1 MRRGSE
7 AAKTDER
14 RRMGP
19 LHRQSVAEISQ
30 EMGIHVITLYKWRK
44 AWRLHEEVVPA
55 SQKDPEGWGLAE
67 KFTVMLVC
75 DRCVW
80 VLLQAGSVPRTGR
93 SLAPSRPGWQW
104 RAAADDG
111 RSERL
116 PEAPREGSAG
126 DQAAQA
132 VAAPQG
138 KCTGGGGCTANRL
151 K

>member
-1 MRRGSE
+1 
-7 AAKTDER
+7 
-14 RRMGP
+14 
-19 LHRQSVAEISQ
+19 
-30 EMGIHVITLYKWRK
+30 MGIHVITLYKWRK

-67 KFTVMLVC
+67 KFTVMLEC
-75 DRCVW
+75 DRSVW

-93 SLAPSRPGWQW
+93 PLAPSRPGWQW

-116 PEAPREGSAG
+116 PEAPLGGSAG
-126 DQAAQA
+126 DQTAQA
-132 VAAPQG
+132 VAAPQE
-138 KCTGGGGCTANRL
+138 KCNGGGGCTANRL